1 MGHQSLL
8 SEHDYDMILY
18 MLECYKIFYMQIL
31 VIVIIVVNVTE
42 KYLNEICANR
52 VNKTIKHRIL

>member
-8 SEHDYDMILY
+8 SKHDYDMILY